1 MLSYLS
7 VHEHSLIC
15 HCTLSSVLVPFPV
28 CATQAAYIR
37 HSLPLSST
45 VVHRRELSWTLLQWF
60 RVYFETFR
68 IVLRPP
74 YASSV
79 SMGDMQQQQ
88 LHPHGSPQSS
98 PRHSVSAPSGAVATD
113 AATIAQL
120 QAQIM
125 QLYQTQQQQLAAAAA
140 AQHPS
145 RAAPAASPSQL
156 PRIGNPSTFKG
167 EMGFQ
172 VDDWLGE
179 LQQQFTYYGAQFSD
193 DTTRIR
199 FAVAY
204 LRGSALQWWDKSDQ
218 DTGSWE
224 AFVDALHAR
233 FRPVQAPMLARQR
246 LDKLRQRA
254 GQSVNQY
261 SNSFQTTLTPI
272 TDMSSADQVH
282 HFINGLLPAI
292 AAKVWER
299 QPTEL
304 KAAIDLAVSIEAMS
318 NFGRAA
324 AAAPSS
330 FSRAHGSTASSGS
343 APMDINH
350 VSNDHD
356 DAETASHCTQV
367 EPSGSDAMLQALLT
381 KMDARMEAMEHRV
394 LALAGSSQGSSSS
407 SAPRRS
413 DNRVSGLKPG
423 EIDQLMR
430 EKRCFRCKGTGHF
443 KNDPKCPKASKS
455 APRSVN
461 W

>member
-1 MLSYLS
+1 
-7 VHEHSLIC
+7 
-15 HCTLSSVLVPFPV
+15 
-28 CATQAAYIR
+28 
-37 HSLPLSST
+37 
-45 VVHRRELSWTLLQWF
+45 
-60 RVYFETFR
+60 
-68 IVLRPP
+68 
-74 YASSV
+74 
-79 SMGDMQQQQ
+79 MGDMQQQQ
-88 LHPHGSPQSS
+88 LHPHASPQSS
-98 PRHSVSAPSGAVATD
+98 PRHSVSTSSGAAAAD

-179 LQQQFTYYGAQFSD
+179 LQQQFAYYGAQFSD
-193 DTTRIR
+193 DATRIR

-218 DTGSWE
+218 ETESWD
-224 AFVDALHAR
+224 AFVDALHTR

-330 FSRAHGSTASSGS
+330 FSRAQGSTASSGS

-350 VSNDHD
+350 VSNDHE

-430 EKRCFRCKGTGHF
+430 EKRCFRCKGTGRF

-455 APRSVN
+455 TPRSVN

>member
-1 MLSYLS
+1 
-7 VHEHSLIC
+7 
-15 HCTLSSVLVPFPV
+15 
-28 CATQAAYIR
+28 
-37 HSLPLSST
+37 
-45 VVHRRELSWTLLQWF
+45 
-60 RVYFETFR
+60 
-68 IVLRPP
+68 
-74 YASSV
+74 
-79 SMGDMQQQQ
+79 MGDMQQQQ
-88 LHPHGSPQSS
+88 LHPHASPQSS
-98 PRHSVSAPSGAVATD
+98 PRHSVSAPSGAVAAD

-125 QLYQTQQQQLAAAAA
+125 QLYQTQQQQLAAAA
-140 AQHPS
+140 QQPL
-145 RAAPAASPSQL
+145 RAAPAVSPSQL

-179 LQQQFTYYGAQFSD
+179 LQQQFAYYGAQFCD
-193 DTTRIR
+193 DATRIR

-218 DTGSWE
+218 EVESWD
-224 AFVDALHAR
+224 AFVNALHTR

-272 TDMSSADQVH
+272 TDMSAADQVH

-299 QPTEL
+299 QPTAL
-304 KAAIDLAVSIEAMS
+304 KAAIDIAVSIEAMS

-330 FSRAHGSTASSGS
+330 FNRAHALTASSGS

-350 VSNDHD
+350 VSNDNED
-356 DAETASHCTQV
+356 VETVPLCAQGES
-367 EPSGSDAMLQALLT
+367 SGSDAMLQALLT

-394 LALAGSSQGSSSS
+394 LALAGGSQGSSSS

-413 DNRVSGLKPG
+413 DSRVQGLKPG
-423 EIDQLMR
+423 EIDQLVR

-455 APRSVN
+455 TPRSVN
-461 W
+461 C

>member
-1 MLSYLS
+1 MHACSRIYLCTS
-7 VHEHSLIC
+7 
-15 HCTLSSVLVPFPV
+15 TLSFAIVLSPPFPV
-28 CATQAAYIR
+28 CATQAAYTR
-37 HSLPLSST
+37 HSLPLPST
-45 VVHRRELSWTLLQWF
+45 VVFRRELSWTLLQWF

-88 LHPHGSPQSS
+88 LHPHASPQSS

-140 AQHPS
+140 AAQPPS
-145 RAAPAASPSQL
+145 RAAPSVPSPQL

-179 LQQQFTYYGAQFSD
+179 LQQQFAYYGAQFSD
-193 DTTRIR
+193 DATRIR

-204 LRGSALQWWDKSDQ
+204 LRGSALQWWDKCDQ
-218 DTGSWE
+218 EAESWD
-224 AFVDALHAR
+224 AFVDALHNR

-330 FSRAHGSTASSGS
+330 FSRAQGSTASSGS

-350 VSNDHD
+350 VSNDHE
-356 DAETASHCTQV
+356 DAETASHCTQI

-455 APRSVN
+455 TPRSVN

>member
-224 AFVDALHAR
+224 AFVDALHTR

-356 DAETASHCTQV
+356 DAETAWHCTQV
-367 EPSGSDAMLQALLT
+367 EPSGSDATLP
-381 KMDARMEAMEHRV
+381 V
-394 LALAGSSQGSSSS
+394 
-407 SAPRRS
+407 P
-413 DNRVSGLKPG
+413 V
-423 EIDQLMR
+423 QLSIPQPL
-430 EKRCFRCKGTGHF
+430 HL
-443 KNDPKCPKASKS
+443 
-455 APRSVN
+455 
-461 W
+461 

>member
-1 MLSYLS
+1 
-7 VHEHSLIC
+7 
-15 HCTLSSVLVPFPV
+15 
-28 CATQAAYIR
+28 
-37 HSLPLSST
+37 
-45 VVHRRELSWTLLQWF
+45 
-60 RVYFETFR
+60 
-68 IVLRPP
+68 
-74 YASSV
+74 
-79 SMGDMQQQQ
+79 MGDMQQQQ
-88 LHPHGSPQSS
+88 LHPHASPQSS
-98 PRHSVSAPSGAVATD
+98 PRHSVSAPSGAIAAD

-125 QLYQTQQQQLAAAAA
+125 QLYQTQQQQLAAAA
-140 AQHPS
+140 QQPL
-145 RAAPAASPSQL
+145 RAATAASPSQL

-179 LQQQFTYYGAQFSD
+179 LQQQFSYYGAQFD
-193 DTTRIR
+193 GDATRIR

-218 DTGSWE
+218 EVESWD
-224 AFVDALHAR
+224 AFVHALHTR

-272 TDMSSADQVH
+272 TDMSAADQVH

-299 QPTEL
+299 HPTAL
-304 KAAIDLAVSIEAMS
+304 KAAIDIAVSIEAMS

-324 AAAPSS
+324 AAAPST
-330 FSRAHGSTASSGS
+330 FSRTHTSSSNSGS

-350 VSNDHD
+350 VGNDDNH
-356 DAETASHCTQV
+356 AEPAPACAQID
-367 EPSGSDAMLQALLT
+367 PSGSDTMLHSLLT

-394 LALAGSSQGSSSS
+394 LALAGNNQGGSASSSS
-407 SAPRRS
+407 RRS
-413 DNRVSGLKPG
+413 DNRVQGLKPG
-423 EIDQLMR
+423 EVDQLIR

-443 KNDPKCPKASKS
+443 KNDPKCPKASHS
-455 APRSVN
+455 SSRSVN

>member
-1 MLSYLS
+1 
-7 VHEHSLIC
+7 
-15 HCTLSSVLVPFPV
+15 
-28 CATQAAYIR
+28 
-37 HSLPLSST
+37 
-45 VVHRRELSWTLLQWF
+45 
-60 RVYFETFR
+60 
-68 IVLRPP
+68 
-74 YASSV
+74 
-79 SMGDMQQQQ
+79 MGDMQQQQ
-88 LHPHGSPQSS
+88 LHPHAAPQPSPH
-98 PRHSVSAPSGAVATD
+98 HSVSAPSSAAAAD
-113 AATIAQL
+113 AAVIGQL

-125 QLYQTQQQQLAAAAA
+125 QLYQTQQQQLAAAA
-140 AQHPS
+140 QQPP
-145 RAAPAASPSQL
+145 RAASSVSPSQL

-179 LQQQFTYYGAQFSD
+179 LQQQFAYYGAQFSD
-193 DTTRIR
+193 DANRIR

-218 DTGSWE
+218 ETESWA
-224 AFVDALHAR
+224 AFVGALHKR

-246 LDKLRQRA
+246 LDRLRQRA

-261 SNSFQTTLTPI
+261 ANSFQTTLTPI
-272 TDMSSADQVH
+272 TDMSAADQVH

-299 QPTEL
+299 HPTEL
-304 KAAIDLAVSIEAMS
+304 KAAIDIAVSIEAMS

-330 FSRAHGSTASSGS
+330 FSRAHASAASSGS

-350 VSNDHD
+350 VSNDPE
-356 DAETASHCTQV
+356 DAETASHGALV
-367 EPSGSDAMLQALLT
+367 ELPVGSDAMLQALLT

-394 LALAGSSQGSSSS
+394 LALAGGSQGSSSS

-413 DNRVSGLKPG
+413 DNRVQGLKPG
-423 EIDQLMR
+423 EIDQLVR

-455 APRSVN
+455 TPRSVN